1 MADVTISNLNT
12 DSSPAAGDFVPVSKA
27 DGSSTS
33 KVTLQKIADL
43 AVTSGK
49 AVSSDATWISG
60 ADTITNIVSLTQL
73 EYDSLATYDAQT
85 LYIIVG

>member
-1 MADVTISNLNT
+1 MADVKISELNT
-12 DSSPAAGDFVPVSKA
+12 DSSPDGGDFVPVSKA

-43 AVTSGK
+43 AVTGGT
-49 AVSSDATWISG
+49 AISSDATWISG
-60 ADTITNIVSLTQL
+60 ADTINNIVSLSQL
-73 EYDSLATYDAQT
+73 EYDSLASYDPQT